1 MNFIN
6 KSVEE
11 LKNFAS
17 EYKSAYATAD
27 PFPSIYF
34 DDFFNA
40 FHLQQARA
48 ELWQW
53 LIVALGSECGEYD
66 DAKSRSNLIAFYE
79 ILESLV
85 EAAWI
90 IDQNRKAK
98 NNI

>member
-1 MNFIN
+1 MNKLKFFCKLN
-6 KSVEE
+6 QSYLHFDEEE
-11 LKNFAS
+11 LR
-17 EYKSAYATAD
+17 Y
-27 PFPSIYF
+27 PHQVF